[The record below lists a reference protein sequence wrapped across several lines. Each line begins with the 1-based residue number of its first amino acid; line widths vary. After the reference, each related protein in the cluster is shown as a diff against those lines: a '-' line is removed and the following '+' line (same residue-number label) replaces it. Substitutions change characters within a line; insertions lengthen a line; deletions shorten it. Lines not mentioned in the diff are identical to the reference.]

1 MDIVL
6 EQIRDAM
13 RNLNVGKQFA
23 SLHDYVMS
31 KQGKGLRSQFGLCMI
46 LDIFNMHGREMTL
59 SDYNAMLPVLVCI
72 ELVQTASL
80 IIDDLPAFDNA
91 KMRRGLPCP
100 HIVFGTCK
108 CVEYACELL
117 VQAYSSI
124 KSCSETSRL
133 GRYFVLCLIV
143 SQVIENKLSESTNPL
158 TLSSVMFVQMLK
170 TGSLFVAPVLMALS
184 RARLYSYM
192 SESMIINAYMVG
204 CIYQMIDDVMD
215 VLSTTEETGKDANVD
230 AYLNRPSIV
239 RAIGIGPSLQMIYN
253 LLLELSERIGVHTDH
268 VVLERFYV
276 MLDRVVDIYYS

>member
-1 MDIVL
+1 MFVLYCNRMDIVL

-158 TLSSVMFVQMLK
+158 TL
-170 TGSLFVAPVLMALS
+170 LMALS